1 MVRCR
6 QPFENH
12 VDRLQGG
19 LSTLSCTGASDR
31 LDLCSR
37 IPRIEAM
44 TRGLGFYV
52 LLGAWLIGAKMIAE
66 HIAHGLV
73 TTHCF
78 LRATNGTGEMRSYKM
93 GPSMCKAGLV
103 LMARSGTCPTGLA
116 PGVSSAAQP
125 VFAGVCLACHSTQPG
140 KNEVGPSLAGIVGS
154 KSASVPGY
162 DFSPA
167 MKDANITW
175 DDANLEKFLANP
187 LGFIPG
193 TRMFIN
199 LPSDTDR
206 QNAIAYLNTLKK

>member
-1 MVRCR
+1 
-6 QPFENH
+6 
-12 VDRLQGG
+12 
-19 LSTLSCTGASDR
+19 
-31 LDLCSR
+31 
-37 IPRIEAM
+37 M

-66 HIAHGLV
+66 RIAHGLV
-73 TTHCF
+73 TTHCS

-93 GPSMCKAGLV
+93 GPSMRKAGLV
-103 LMARSGTCPTGLA
+103 LMAVLGSSPTALA
-116 PGVSSAAQP
+116 AGDSSAGQT
-125 VFAGVCLACHSTQPG
+125 VFATHCVACHSTQPG

-175 DDANLEKFLANP
+175 DDANLDKFLANP
-187 LGFIPG
+187 LGFVPG
-193 TRMFIN
+193 TKMFIK

-206 QNAIAYLNTLKK
+206 QNVIAYLNTLKK